1 MDSFTRIVARGDE
14 EKDSNKTTVN
24 ILIALLVLVFVGL
37 VSFALLV
44 LLRRKRRQ
52 RQMMNETLPQYHDV
66 KRTGNHRRLT
76 IQTGNGRSS
85 VIVVDNNGQ
94 PMLANPQSPPHSPDN
109 VPEIHITFPDEQ
121 DDQGRPKSGR
131 VVVVRVGETSV
142 GLEPLDD
149 EQLPAYEKESKT
161 QFYSIDM
168 DKIGGLKEKEF
179 H

>member
-14 EKDSNKTTVN
+14 EKDNNKMTVN

-37 VSFALLV
+37 VAFALLV

>member
-1 MDSFTRIVARGDE
+1 MDSITRIVARGDE
-14 EKDSNKTTVN
+14 EKDNNKTVVN

-37 VSFALLV
+37 VAFALLV
-44 LLRRKRRQ
+44 LMRRKRRQ